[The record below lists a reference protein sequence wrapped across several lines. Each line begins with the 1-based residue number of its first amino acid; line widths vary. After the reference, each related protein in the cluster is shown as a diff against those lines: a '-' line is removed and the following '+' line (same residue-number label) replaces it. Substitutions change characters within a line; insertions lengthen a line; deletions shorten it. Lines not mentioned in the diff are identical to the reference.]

1 MYAYSQAC
9 TNRAEPRWIAYSM
22 YLVLCLSIALVVVRA
37 VIRRD
42 PTLQFVLTALC
53 ICVMGAGVLVATYAV
68 RLYVV
73 FFQPKQNESASG
85 TSHHTGTSEFSSEF
99 KPDDLQL

>member
-1 MYAYSQAC
+1 
-9 TNRAEPRWIAYSM
+9 M
-22 YLVLCLSIALVVVRA
+22 YLMLFLSIALVIVRA

-53 ICVMGAGVLVATYAV
+53 ICIMGAGVLVITYGV
-68 RLYVV
+68 RLYVI
-73 FFQPKQNESASG
+73 FFKPKQNESASG
-85 TSHHTGTSEFSSEF
+85 TSNNTGTSEFSSEF